1 MVPHAASLRP
11 VPKMNPKKAPN
22 AASREF
28 WRGFLF
34 TTNSAMRAPMKE
46 PAIIPKGGKKTIPAT
61 IPAIEYLTASFDPPV
76 ILVKYGCTT

>member
-1 MVPHAASLRP
+1 
-11 VPKMNPKKAPN
+11 MNPKKAPN

-34 TTNSAMRAPMKE
+34 TSSSAIRAPMKE

-61 IPAIEYLTASFDPPV
+61 IPAIEYLTASFEPPV
-76 ILVKYGCTT
+76 IFVEYGCAT